1 MERIHPTVVFITHDI
16 DEAILLG
23 DQLVVVSNRP
33 RRVTL
38 TSSVPP
44 ARPRDWEMTLQ
55 ATSLDLKRQAMGIL
69 AI

>member
-1 MERIHPTVVFITHDI
+1 MFIIYDI

-33 RRVTL
+33 KRVTL

-44 ARPRDWEMTLQ
+44 ARPRDWEMTL
-55 ATSLDLKRQAMGIL
+55 APALLDLKRQAMSIL